1 MEDPVA
7 LLINHSRQLF
17 DPVFNQI
24 NIHLQT
30 PWIREEPQDTRRK
43 YEDLTEDEKK
53 EFREAFSL
61 FDSDG
66 DGTISTKELGS
77 VMRSL
82 GSNPTHQELQ
92 KMIDEVDIDGNGTI
106 EFDEFL
112 QMMVSK
118 MKDTDSDE
126 EIREAFKVFDLDG
139 NGVIGKHELR
149 MVMMALGER
158 LTEEEV
164 DAMVQHADADGDGQ
178 VNYNDFL
185 ALMTGKT
192 PLR

>member
-1 MEDPVA
+1 
-7 LLINHSRQLF
+7 
-17 DPVFNQI
+17 
-24 NIHLQT
+24 
-30 PWIREEPQDTRRK
+30 
-43 YEDLTEDEKK
+43 
-53 EFREAFSL
+53 
-61 FDSDG
+61 
-66 DGTISTKELGS
+66 
-77 VMRSL
+77 MRSL

-178 VNYNDFL
+178 VNYNG
-185 ALMTGKT
+185 MYNKVI
-192 PLR
+192 